1 MKNIIPILFLL
12 FASITFAAD
21 DIKDSDLA
29 GSWYPASKAELQNL
43 IQGYL
48 DAANPP
54 KIDGQIFAMISPH
67 AGYRFSGVIAAYG
80 FKALQGKGIK
90 TAIIVGFSHRV
101 LFDGISVYDRGS
113 WRTPL
118 GDIKIDETLAKDI
131 ISKNPRIKFGPKLF
145 DNENSV
151 EMQLPFV
158 QGVFKDAKIVPI
170 AFGNASFEDAEILA
184 DALTE
189 SLKGRSD
196 YIVIAST
203 DMSHYLP
210 YQAAV
215 STDSYT
221 ISLLNKMDARAL
233 YNESMS
239 REATPLLC
247 GVMPVTA
254 TLLAAKKMG
263 FNKIGILKY
272 ANSGDTSGDKAKV
285 VGYVSALIY
294 KEGESNMLNDN
305 QRKRL
310 LQIAR
315 ESITG
320 YLKDGKRKS
329 FTESDPVLN
338 EPMGAF
344 VTLHERGQLRGC
356 IGNMIGRGPLCRT
369 VADMAVEAATGDPRF
384 PKGTAADEMDKIDI
398 EISVLSPLKRVKS
411 YEEVKIPGHGV
422 LVRRG
427 FSSGVYLPQVATET
441 GWNREE
447 FLTSLCGQK
456 AGMPPD
462 AWKDPSTEIYVFS
475 AEVFGEKEK

>member
-12 FASITFAAD
+12 FACSTFAAD
-21 DIKDSDLA
+21 DIKDADLA
-29 GSWYPASKAELQNL
+29 GSWYPASKADLQNL

-48 DAANPP
+48 DAANPS
-54 KIDGQIFAMISPH
+54 KIDGQAFAIISPH
-67 AGYRFSGVIAAYG
+67 AGYRFSGPVAAYG
-80 FKALQGKGIK
+80 FKAIQGRGIK
-90 TAIIVGFSHRV
+90 TAIIIGFSHRI
-101 LFDGISVYDRGS
+101 LFDGIAIYDRGS

-118 GDIKIDETLAKDI
+118 GDIKVDEALAKDI
-131 ISKNPRIKFGPKLF
+131 ISKNPRVKFGPKLF

-158 QGVFKDAKIVPI
+158 QVVFKDAKVVPI
-170 AFGNASFEDAEILA
+170 AFGGASFEDAEILA
-184 DALTE
+184 DALAK

-210 YQAAV
+210 YQSAA

-254 TLLAAKKMG
+254 TLLAAEKMG
-263 FNKIGILKY
+263 FNKIDVLKY
-272 ANSGDTSGDKAKV
+272 ANSGDTSGDKTRV

-294 KEGESNMLNDN
+294 KEGESNMLNDS

-315 ESITG
+315 ESITS
-320 YLKDGKRKS
+320 YLKDGKKKN
-329 FTESDPVLN
+329 FTESDPILN

-356 IGNMIGRGPLCRT
+356 IGNMIGRGPLYQT
-369 VADMAVEAATGDPRF
+369 VTDMAVEAATGDPRF
-384 PKGTAADEMDKIDI
+384 PQVSSGEMDKIDI

-447 FLTSLCGQK
+447 FLTSLCGHK
-456 AGMPPD
+456 AGLPPD